1 MAGMQ
6 EDGAETGYDRREG
19 LAERLRHELGAD
31 AANVPPPPPPSPPP
45 RGLVL
50 LRARISVRVWRF
62 RAGVPESMKRPFRRL
77 LRRPAPAEL
86 AEPDAPSD
94 VVRALE
100 DLQFGQAELARRLTE
115 LEERQTALERRGKRR
130 AETPPPAKP

>member
-1 MAGMQ
+1 MAAVKQ
-6 EDGAETGYDRREG
+6 DGVAADDDGEALE
-19 LAERLRHELGAD
+19 ARLRHELGAG
-31 AANVPPPPPPSPPP
+31 AANVPPPPPPARPP
-45 RGLVL
+45 RGLGL

-94 VVRALE
+94 LVRALE

-115 LEERQTALERRGKRR
+115 LEEQTALERRGKRR